1 MTSMYHNLS
10 LLLNRKNLNL
20 IKEVTIAD
28 FKLRDQ
34 GSFLGFFWTL
44 LHPALMF
51 TVLYLIFSKWTGTKI
66 ENFAS
71 FLLVGIVQWN
81 LFATATENALRSIIV
96 KRELVKEMNFPKEV
110 LVISSVLTVLL
121 SYIGEMVILFILLFL
136 ILANKF
142 SPTVFLLPAVVL
154 VQIFLVLG
162 VSFVISTLFVFWR
175 DIDRIW
181 SILLKIGFFA
191 TPIFYPLSIIASDKQ
206 IWLFLNPMTQLI
218 NAARGAI
225 IYGRIDFGGFLL
237 TGLAS
242 FGLLILGYL
251 IFKTFEHKFAEVL

>member
-1 MTSMYHNLS
+1 MSSNYSRLA
-10 LLLNRKNLNL
+10 RNLNL
-20 IKEVTIAD
+20 IKELTIAD

-34 GSFLGFFWTL
+34 GSVLGFLWTL

-51 TVLYLIFSKWTGTKI
+51 TVLYLIFSKWTGTKVD
-66 ENFAS
+66 NFAA

-81 LFATATENALRSIIV
+81 LFAMATENALKSIVV
-96 KRELVKEMNFPKEV
+96 KRELVKEINFPKEI
-110 LVISSVLTVLL
+110 LVISSVLTVFL
-121 SYIGEMVILFILLFL
+121 SYAGELFILLILLFFILGNKLSPTILFLPGVVLIEIFL
-136 ILANKF
+136 I
-142 SPTVFLLPAVVL
+142 
-154 VQIFLVLG
+154 LG
-162 VSFVISTLFVFWR
+162 VSFITSSFFVFWR

-191 TPIFYPLSIIASDKQ
+191 TPIFYPISIIASDKQ

-225 IYGRIDFGGFLL
+225 IYEKIDFGGFLL